1 MRAPRLLAAA
11 ALLLVS
17 GCGLEKPSP
26 IVTVVSG
33 GNSVNSEAVSYCF
46 EGQDREKEPGTE
58 GACRFEEDRKPEVV
72 RVQPGEQVGVDV
84 EKDLADGNWI
94 VVLMPQGGA
103 PGEDGQPQ
111 EQASPVQDEHYFS
124 FVPQFSGG
132 APLELQVRKLDSDQP
147 DAGSTGVWRFV
158 LAPR

>member
-1 MRAPRLLAAA
+1 MRAPRLLGVA

-33 GNSVNSEAVSYCF
+33 GNSVNSEATLYCF
-46 EGQDREKEPGTE
+46 EGQSPE
-58 GACRFEEDRKPEVV
+58 GQDCRVDEGSVPEVV

-84 EKDLADGNWI
+84 EKTLADGEWV
-94 VVLMPQGGA
+94 VVLSPQGA
-103 PGEDGQPQ
+103 PPGEDGQPQ
-111 EQASPVQDEHYFS
+111 RQASAVQDEHYFT
-124 FVPQFSGG
+124 FNPQFEGG
-132 APLELQVRKLDSDQP
+132 RPLDLEVRLLQEGKPEAPP
-147 DAGSTGVWRFV
+147 TGVWRFV